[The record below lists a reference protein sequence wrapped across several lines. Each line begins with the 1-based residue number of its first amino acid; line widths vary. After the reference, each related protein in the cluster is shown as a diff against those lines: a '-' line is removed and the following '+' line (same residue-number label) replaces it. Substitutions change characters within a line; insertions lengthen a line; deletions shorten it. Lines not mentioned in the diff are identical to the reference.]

1 MREPGL
7 IDLTNFIE
15 DEMVL
20 VNDPLFSR
28 EAVGQYGEKPLK
40 QKSRSTKYK
49 FQTLS

>member
-1 MREPGL
+1 MREPGS

-28 EAVGQYGEKPLK
+28 HLTPY
-40 QKSRSTKYK
+40 T
-49 FQTLS
+49 

>member
-20 VNDPLFSR
+20 VNDPLF
-28 EAVGQYGEKPLK
+28 QEKLLVNTK
-40 QKSRSTKYK
+40 RSP
-49 FQTLS
+49 

>member
-1 MREPGL
+1 MEQKCAKIRKAQMREPGL

-28 EAVGQYGEKPLK
+28 EAVDKYEEKPLK
-40 QKSRSTKYK
+40 
-49 FQTLS
+49 